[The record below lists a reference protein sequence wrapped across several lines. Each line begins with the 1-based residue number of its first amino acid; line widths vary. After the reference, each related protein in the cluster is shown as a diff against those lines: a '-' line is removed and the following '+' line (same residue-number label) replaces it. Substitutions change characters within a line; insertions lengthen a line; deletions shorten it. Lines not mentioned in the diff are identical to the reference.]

1 MEYRVLW
8 LFYFSYIVRN
18 ICMRFLVSSSV
29 IALSMFR
36 MNFNTTKS
44 FDYVNFIFVCL
55 YRRDVR
61 SSTLALTTF
70 CTDVI
75 PEN

>member
-1 MEYRVLW
+1 MEYRILC

-18 ICMRFLVSSSV
+18 ICMRFLVNSLV

-44 FDYVNFIFVCL
+44 FDYVNFIFVYL
-55 YRRDVR
+55 NRRDVR
-61 SSTLALTTF
+61 SSTLALTRHF
-70 CTDVI
+70 VQM
-75 PEN
+75 